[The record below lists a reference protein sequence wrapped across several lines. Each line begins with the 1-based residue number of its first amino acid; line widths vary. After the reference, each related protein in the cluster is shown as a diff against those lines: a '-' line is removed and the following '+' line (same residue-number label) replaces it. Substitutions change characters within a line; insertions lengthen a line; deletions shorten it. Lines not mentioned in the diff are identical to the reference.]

1 MNRFQKRIMIIAAG
15 LGNISLCLTAAAVA
29 TYAWFTANTAATI
42 TTDAD
47 GVDITTTPPNNVE
60 SWEILKFDYED
71 KVGKTYSEKSEFYLQ
86 KYDHYLSGTNI
97 YTNAILHATIN
108 VDGYD
113 DTKQLYVDVD
123 CDSGHEPTYNAT
135 VPAYTSNIC
144 QFKSFVYSYT
154 TDQNRTVTVNNAIT
168 ASTAA
173 TRYNTATTYFKNNI
187 PYGESFLVVN
197 NSTPNKRYTSVTSVP
212 KFIPELDTE
221 NGETKVTKV
230 EVYVECS
237 YNESL
242 VDYYANKLD
251 LENPAYSLEGDINK
265 IEFDVRDQKYGSYVK
280 VTNQD
285 QLDEGGD
292 YLITYDDQNAAFDGN
307 RIGSTLNPS
316 TTGNSTKNYIPVHQ
330 IGGRIAHNENTDKS
344 SFLYSSTGE
353 NPNKLVTKQGDKIG
367 PNTGDGNGMVID
379 STQTNNLT
387 YNSGHVD
394 ITAQTTDQEPITK
407 ALRYNDGKQGTLFRY
422 YTSGQKAVSMYKLN
436 ESAEAGATLAKIAVT
451 SPKTSYYV
459 GDLFQDPKPTVTATY
474 TDGLTA
480 NVTAS
485 ANFDGFDSS
494 TAANQQ
500 QITVSYTEDGIT
512 RQTTYKVDIINA
524 PKVTLDQ
531 KAVTGFAT
539 NPAKTVTLTATTQYF
554 EGNVSYTWDTSNS
567 SVATVTNEGGVA
579 TITLKA
585 VGTATITVTAS
596 SDVVGEPDATDTCSV
611 TVNEIKNCYATIVP
625 SDFPD
630 SNTSNTP
637 LSKDGTNGTT
647 LNVVSNNVKKYN
659 SVINMDKAGS
669 YIYSTNELSLQS
681 LVFDFGTYGTT
692 QFHVYGGNQVA
703 TGGSTSNFTEIS
715 VNQDSVTYDL
725 SSYRYFLI
733 VYDSGS
739 AWGNINSITVN
750 YSNFIK
756 QLTSISV
763 DTSEATKL
771 TYYVGDA
778 SLNTEGIVV
787 TANYDDGTHADVSS
801 SAAVAY
807 TGFSA
812 SSAGQK
818 TITVTYTEHEISKT
832 DDFNITVEAVKLSS
846 ISVSGGTR
854 QFYVGDTI
862 VCDVTVTAHYNNGT
876 QDTVTSGVSSDAG
889 SIDTSTA
896 GNKTVTVSY
905 TEGDVT
911 KTATYTVNVKVDEID
926 TIAIKTQPTN
936 LTYNSGDSF
945 DDTGMTLTA
954 TYESGAT
961 DTITSGW
968 TVNKTT
974 LSYSDNNTAVTVTYS
989 GKTCST
995 NNLTVHEQSVELSQ
1009 TSVSAEVGD
1018 SAVTLT
1024 ATPHYF
1030 SGTVSYTW
1038 TSNNTSVVTVSGNG
1052 SSCTVTIVGA
1062 GNATVTCNAAYSA
1075 KSQSASATCTFSVTT
1090 GEATLT
1096 SLTVTPDPITIN
1108 GLNTQQITIVG
1119 NFSDNSHH
1127 TYTTSELSSDFL
1139 MESNDESICTI
1150 SDTGLITAQGLGTT
1164 TIYILAP
1171 DGNTYAEVSVTVTDV
1186 TYTFTS
1192 KSWADSQS
1200 EWNSGIE
1207 GYQYS
1212 GGVQITK
1219 NETGAGATSKGVYT
1233 NVAQIVV
1240 HYHTNTSSGAGSI
1253 SVQVG
1258 ENSSS
1263 SKSVTSTGGSS
1274 SRTLTW
1280 TYSPNQSGNIS
1291 FEVTCTTN
1299 SIYIEAVEIF
1309 YQSVAHP
1316 SLSIDPTSLSLTVGS
1331 SNGTIT
1337 ATASG
1342 GTGSVTFTSGNTS
1355 VASVANVNGNVASI
1369 HPEAAGS
1376 TVITVSYS
1384 GVSVTCSV
1392 AVSNSQA
1399 VETLIYTLDG
1409 TTTGGSNG
1417 YATTSEITQGD
1428 LSWDVIA
1435 NTTISP
1441 WRFGGKNIS
1450 DELRTCAST
1459 TTVSSYDITKVVVN
1473 VGSAT
1478 ATVNSVILYVG
1489 TSQGNNDVS
1498 ELSLSFSA
1506 SSALTFNRPSGD
1518 DWSDCYFTIIFDV
1531 TCGGSNQYVQ
1541 LQSAQFY
1548 AMV

>member
-42 TTDAD
+42 TTQAD
-47 GVDITTTPPNNVE
+47 NLDITSTPPNNVE

-71 KVGKTYSEKSEFYLQ
+71 KAGKTYNDESEFYLQ

-97 YTNAILHATIN
+97 YTNAILHAVIN

-113 DTKQLYVDVD
+113 ETKQLYVDVD
-123 CDSGHEPTYNAT
+123 CESGHEPTYNAT

-212 KFIPELDTE
+212 KFIPEFDTE

-237 YNESL
+237 YDESL

-251 LENPAYSLEGDINK
+251 LEKPAYSLEGDINK

-285 QLDEGGD
+285 QLDDGGD

-316 TTGNSTKNYIPVHQ
+316 TTSGSTKNYIPVHQ
-330 IGGRIAHNENTDKS
+330 IAGRIAHNENTDKS
-344 SFLYSSTGE
+344 SFLYSSTGS

-367 PNTGDGNGMVID
+367 PNSGNGNGMVID
-379 STQTNNLT
+379 SSQPNTLT

-394 ITAQTTDQEPITK
+394 ISAQTTDQDPYTK
-407 ALRYNDGKQGTLFRY
+407 YLRYNNDKQGTLFRY
-422 YTSGQKAVSMYKLN
+422 YTSGQQAVSMYKLN
-436 ESAEAGATLAKIAVT
+436 ESAEAGATLARIAV
-451 SPKTSYYV
+451 SDPKTTYYV

-485 ANFDGFDSS
+485 ATFSGFDSS
-494 TAANQQ
+494 AAANQQ
-500 QITVSYTEDGIT
+500 QITVSYTEEGIT

-539 NPAKTVTLTATTQYF
+539 NPAKTVTINASTQYF
-554 EGNVSYTWDTSNS
+554 EGNVSYTWETSNS

-585 VGTATITVTAS
+585 VGSATITVTAE
-596 SDVVGEPDATDTCSV
+596 SDLEGEPDATDTCSV

-625 SDFPD
+625 SDFT
-630 SNTSNTP
+630 SSWTSNEA
-637 LSKDGTNGTT
+637 LSKEGTNSTT
-647 LNVVSNNVKKYN
+647 LNVITNRVKIYNNK
-659 SVINMDKAGS
+659 IDLDKDNGS
-669 YIYSTNELSLQS
+669 YIYSTNELSLQNI
-681 LVFDFGTYGTT
+681 VVDFDSVTDTK
-692 QFHVYGGNQVA
+692 FHVYGGNQVA
-703 TGGSTSNFTEIS
+703 TGGSTTNFTEIS
-715 VNQDSVTYDL
+715 ANQDGVTYDL
-725 SSYRYFLI
+725 SFYRYFLI
-733 VYDSGS
+733 TYESGG
-739 AWGNINSITVN
+739 AWGTLNSITVN

-756 QLTSISV
+756 QLSSISV

-787 TANYDDGTHADVSS
+787 TANYDDGTHADVSE
-801 SAAVAY
+801 SAATVY

-812 SSAGQK
+812 SSVGQK

-832 DDFNITVEAVKLSS
+832 ADFYITVEAVKLSS

-876 QDTVTSGVSSDAG
+876 QATVTSGVSSDAG
-889 SIDTSTA
+889 SIDTSEA

-911 KTATYTVNVKVDEID
+911 KTAPYTVNVKVDEID

-954 TYESGAT
+954 TYESGVT

-995 NNLTVHEQSVELSQ
+995 NNLTVHEQSVDLSQ

-1030 SGTVSYTW
+1030 SGTVSYEW
-1038 TSNNTSVVTVSGNG
+1038 SSNNTSVVTVSGNG

-1062 GNATVTCNAAYSA
+1062 GNATVTCNATYSA

-1096 SLTVTPDPITIN
+1096 SITVTPDPITIN
-1108 GLNTQQITIVG
+1108 GLNTQQITVVG
-1119 NFSDNSHH
+1119 NFSDSSHH

-1139 MESNDESICTI
+1139 MESNDTSICTI
-1150 SDTGLITAQGLGTT
+1150 SASGLITAKALGTT

-1171 DGNTYAEVSVTVTDV
+1171 DGETDAEVSVTVTGT
-1186 TYTFTS
+1186 TYTFTDL
-1192 KSWADSQS
+1192 SWSDSTS
-1200 EWNSGIE
+1200 EWTSNAGGNS
-1207 GYQYS
+1207 YTS
-1212 GGVQITK
+1212 GVQVTTGK
-1219 NETGAGATSKGVYT
+1219 SGAGATSKGVYT
-1233 NVAQIVV
+1233 NIAQIVV
-1240 HYHTNTSSGAGSI
+1240 HYHTNASSGVGSI

-1258 ENSSS
+1258 ENSASS
-1263 SKSVTSTGGSS
+1263 QSVTKTGGTT

-1280 TYSPNQSGNIS
+1280 SYSPNQSGKIKFS
-1291 FEVTCTTN
+1291 VTCTTN
-1299 SIYIEAVEIF
+1299 SIYVESIDIL

-1316 SLSIDPTSLSLTVGS
+1316 TLSINPTSLNLLVGG

-1342 GTGSVTFTSGNTS
+1342 GSGSVTFVSNATNVCTVS
-1355 VASVANVNGNVASI
+1355 VDGSTCTVLPV
-1369 HPEAAGS
+1369 AAGNA
-1376 TVITVSYS
+1376 TITVSYS
-1384 GVSVTCSV
+1384 GLTTTCSVSVTAPGSGSVTFSNMGSSLSTTAVTSETPFTVNSYGFKYNNGKKQGEAIFLTSGTGYFYNTTEMPGDITSIEVTTNSAAAAACSYNV
-1392 AVSNSQA
+1392 AFSASAISGKYTTNSIDYVIGAGASHTYTCAVSNARYFCLS
-1399 VETLIYTLDG
+1399 V
-1409 TTTGGSNG
+1409 TTKNG
-1417 YATTSEITQGD
+1417 QV
-1428 LSWDVIA
+1428 LSV
-1435 NTTISP
+1435 
-1441 WRFGGKNIS
+1441 
-1450 DELRTCAST
+1450 
-1459 TTVSSYDITKVVVN
+1459 KVN
-1473 VGSAT
+1473 
-1478 ATVNSVILYVG
+1478 Y
-1489 TSQGNNDVS
+1489 
-1498 ELSLSFSA
+1498 
-1506 SSALTFNRPSGD
+1506 
-1518 DWSDCYFTIIFDV
+1518 
-1531 TCGGSNQYVQ
+1531 
-1541 LQSAQFY
+1541 
-1548 AMV
+1548 

>member
-42 TTDAD
+42 TTQAD
-47 GVDITTTPPNNVE
+47 DLDITSTPPNNVE

-71 KVGKTYSEKSEFYLQ
+71 KVGKTYDQESEFYLQ

-97 YTNAILHATIN
+97 YTNAILHAVIN

-113 DTKQLYVDVD
+113 DTKQLYVDVN

-154 TDQNRTVTVNNAIT
+154 TDQSRTVTVNNAIT

-221 NGETKVTKV
+221 HGETKVTKV

-251 LENPAYSLEGDINK
+251 LSEPAYSLEGDINK

-285 QLDEGGD
+285 QLNAGGD
-292 YLITYDDQNAAFDGN
+292 YLITYDEQNAAFDGN

-316 TTGNSTKNYIPVHQ
+316 TTSSSTKNYIPVHQ
-330 IGGRIAHNENTDKS
+330 IAGRIAHNENTDKS
-344 SFLYSSTGE
+344 SFLYSSTGS

-367 PNTGDGNGMVID
+367 PNSGSGNGMVID
-379 STQTNNLT
+379 SSQPNTLT

-394 ITAQTTDQEPITK
+394 ISAQTTDQDPYTK
-407 ALRYNDGKQGTLFRY
+407 YLRYNNDKQGTLFRY
-422 YTSGQKAVSMYKLN
+422 YTSGQQAVSMYKLN
-436 ESAEAGATLAKIAVT
+436 ENAEAGATLASIAVS
-451 SPKTSYYV
+451 SPKQTYYV

-494 TAANQQ
+494 AAANQQ
-500 QITVSYTEDGIT
+500 QITVSYTEEGIT

-531 KAVTGFAT
+531 KSVTGFAT

-554 EGNVSYTWDTSNS
+554 NGNVTYSWSTSNL
-567 SVATVTNEGGVA
+567 SVATVSNVAGVA
-579 TITLKA
+579 TVTLKA

-611 TVNEIKNCYATIVP
+611 TVNEIKNCYATIIP
-625 SDFPD
+625 DDFPS

-669 YIYSTNELSLQS
+669 YIYSTNELSLQNI
-681 LVFDFGTYGTT
+681 VFDFGTYGTS

-703 TGGSTSNFTEIS
+703 TGGSTTNFTEIS
-715 VNQDSVTYDL
+715 ANPDDVTYDL

-733 VYDSGS
+733 VYNSGS

-756 QLTSISV
+756 QLSSISV

-787 TANYDDGTHADVSS
+787 TANYDDGTHADVSA
-801 SAAVAY
+801 SAATVY

-818 TITVTYTEHEISKT
+818 QITVTYTEHEVSKT
-832 DDFNITVEAVKLSS
+832 ANFNITVEEVQLSS

-854 QFYVGDTI
+854 QFYIGDTI

-876 QDTVTSGVSSDAG
+876 QATVTSGVSSNAG
-889 SIDTSTA
+889 SIDTSEA
-896 GNKTVTVSY
+896 GNPTVTVSY
-905 TEGDVT
+905 TEGGVT

-926 TIAIKTQPTN
+926 SIAIKTQPTN

-974 LSYSDNNTAVTVTYS
+974 LSYSDNGATVTVTYS
-989 GKTCST
+989 GKTCTT
-995 NNLTVHEQSVELSQ
+995 NALTVHQQSVDLNK
-1009 TSVSAEVGD
+1009 TSVSAQEGD
-1018 SAVTLT
+1018 SDVTLT

-1038 TSNNTSVVTVSGNG
+1038 TSNNTNVVTVSANG
-1052 SSCTVTIVGA
+1052 SSCTVSIAGA
-1062 GNATVTCNAAYSA
+1062 GTATVTCVASYAA
-1075 KSQSASATCTFSVTT
+1075 KSQSATKSCTFNISSSTPVVQ
-1090 GEATLT
+1090 
-1096 SLTVTPDPITIN
+1096 SLTVTPSPVTIT
-1108 GLNTQQITIVG
+1108 GLNTQQLSIVA
-1119 NFSDNSHH
+1119 NMSNSTTT
-1127 TYTTSELSSDFL
+1127 TYETSELSTYFTFT
-1139 MESNDESICTI
+1139 SNNTSICTVNA
-1150 SDTGLITAQGLGTT
+1150 SGLITAVALGTT
-1164 TIYILAP
+1164 TISISGP
-1171 DGNTYAEVSVTVTDV
+1171 DSVTASVSVTVTDV
-1186 TYTFTS
+1186 KFQFTS
-1192 KSWADSQS
+1192 NAWADSTS
-1200 EWNSGIE
+1200 EWSSDKNGTALN
-1207 GYQYS
+1207 
-1212 GGVQITK
+1212 GGVQVAKT
-1219 NETGAGATSKGVYT
+1219 TSGAGATSKGTYT
-1233 NVAQIVV
+1233 NIAQIVV
-1240 HYHTNTSSGAGSI
+1240 HYHTNASDGAGSI
-1253 SVQVG
+1253 SMKIG
-1258 ENSSS
+1258 ANSASS
-1263 SKSVTSTGGSS
+1263 QSVTKTGGTT

-1280 TYSPNQSGNIS
+1280 SYNPKQSGKITFS
-1291 FEVTCTTN
+1291 VTCTTN
-1299 SIYIEAVEIF
+1299 SIYVESIDIF
-1309 YQSVAHP
+1309 YQTVTHA
-1316 SLSIDPTSLSLTVGS
+1316 SLSISPETLSLTVGG

-1342 GTGSVTFTSGNTS
+1342 GTGSVTFTSGNS
-1355 VASVANVNGNVASI
+1355 SIASVDSVNGNVATI
-1369 HPEAAGS
+1369 APVAAGS
-1376 TVITVSYS
+1376 TTITVSYA
-1384 GVSVTCSV
+1384 GLTKTCTVSVTGGGGGGGTHSDTITASDLNATGSSYVAFEVEKTATYIGYSAKNGDNMQFNKNGTPTNRCIATSV
-1392 AVSNSQA
+1392 SGGTIKSVTVTYGNANSQTIKVLVA
-1399 VETLIYTLDG
+1399 NSAYSISSSFNSGTEAGTLSSSN
-1409 TTTGGSNG
+1409 TTV
-1417 YATTSEITQGD
+1417 EITGTY
-1428 LSWDVIA
+1428 A
-1435 NTTISP
+1435 
-1441 WRFGGKNIS
+1441 
-1450 DELRTCAST
+1450 
-1459 TTVSSYDITKVVVN
+1459 
-1473 VGSAT
+1473 
-1478 ATVNSVILYVG
+1478 YV
-1489 TSQGNNDVS
+1489 
-1498 ELSLSFSA
+1498 
-1506 SSALTFNRPSGD
+1506 ALFPSGATYPASITFVWED
-1518 DWSDCYFTIIFDV
+1518 
-1531 TCGGSNQYVQ
+1531 
-1541 LQSAQFY
+1541 
-1548 AMV
+1548 